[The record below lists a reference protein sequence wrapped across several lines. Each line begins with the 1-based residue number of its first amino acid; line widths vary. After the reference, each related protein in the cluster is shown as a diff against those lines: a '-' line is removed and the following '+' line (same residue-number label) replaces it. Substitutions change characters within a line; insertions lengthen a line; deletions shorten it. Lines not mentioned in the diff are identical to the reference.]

1 MEDIISLPLIT
12 EFFGPKLSP
21 TSNEC
26 ATDILV
32 QIEQQVVNFC
42 KENKHDSNL
51 LSNASKE
58 VILRIEGD
66 IVYKQNY
73 KKFVKQ
79 HDLQVDKNAYS
90 ALAHTVALVVEN
102 MTKSRERVVRNAH

>member
-21 TSNEC
+21 DEC

-42 KENKHDSNL
+42 KKNKHDSSSL
-51 LSNASKE
+51 LSNPSKE

-73 KKFVKQ
+73 KK
-79 HDLQVDKNAYS
+79 L
-90 ALAHTVALVVEN
+90 VAL
-102 MTKSRERVVRNAH
+102 SIGDL